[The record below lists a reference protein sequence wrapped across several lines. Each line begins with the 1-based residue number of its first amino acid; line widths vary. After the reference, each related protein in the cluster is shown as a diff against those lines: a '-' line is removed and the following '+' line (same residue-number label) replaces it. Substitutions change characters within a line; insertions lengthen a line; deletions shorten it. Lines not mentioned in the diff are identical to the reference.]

1 MNVMSAVMTV
11 LGKFNVD
18 WAGVKKEMTD
28 PKFMDKIVFL
38 DKENMPESTMKKIEA
53 YTKKDNFLPQILM

>member
-11 LGKFNVD
+11 LGKNNVD

-28 PKFMDKIVFL
+28 PKFMDKIINL
-38 DKENMPESTMKKIEA
+38 DKENMADSTMKKIEA